1 MSSSSNSTSNHFNNG
16 MNRGCCVKGNWSG
29 MNIAAMVIAFVLFWP
44 VGLIVLYWN
53 IKGRDVRDLPAAVQS
68 KWFSMVGSKRNKES
82 GSGNSVFNEFQ
93 QTQYDRISDIKEEIK
108 NRARSFKEYRSDAK
122 RREDEK
128 EFKDFMSSNPD
139 SKDS

>member
-1 MSSSSNSTSNHFNNG
+1 M
-16 MNRGCCVKGNWSG
+16 KGNWSG

-44 VGLIVLYWN
+44 VGLVVLYWN
-53 IKGRDVRDLPAAVQS
+53 IKGRDVRDLPAAVQA
-68 KWFSMVGSKRNKES
+68 KWSSMVGSKRNVENA
-82 GSGNSVFNEFQ
+82 SGNSVFNEFQ

-128 EFKDFMSSNPD
+128 EFKDFMSNSPD
-139 SKDS
+139 NKDS